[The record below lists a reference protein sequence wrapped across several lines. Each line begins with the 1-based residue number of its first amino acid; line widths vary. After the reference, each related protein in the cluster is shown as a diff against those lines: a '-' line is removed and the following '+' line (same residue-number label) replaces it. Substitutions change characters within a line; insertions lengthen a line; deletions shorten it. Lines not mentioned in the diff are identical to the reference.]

1 MIKLYGKVFNLNP
14 ANILYFKSI
23 NNYNINQ
30 YFNYFPWLKTRKTYK
45 NLKSELTKEF
55 KSIIS
60 KIISKAH
67 NRTIVIPLSAGL
79 DSRFIASGL
88 RAYGYKNVKC
98 FSYGRK
104 NNFESLASKKISKKL
119 GYEWAFVN
127 ITQKNVKN
135 FYLSKNYNKYI
146 TDTNDG
152 CSASTIQGLY
162 AIDRLLSSGF
172 ISKKDIIVNGNSGDF
187 ISGGHIPEKFLF
199 KKVVIEENN
208 ILPNILFNSHYEKHY
223 QLWETIS
230 NLKNKNI
237 IKNLLER
244 QLKDNLK
251 FKYNK
256 LNASG
261 ILEYLEFH
269 NRQTKFVVNCQRIY
283 DFYKIDWMLPL
294 WNRSFIKFWEK
305 VPLELKINQKLY
317 KDTLEYMKT

>member
-1 MIKLYGKVFNLNP
+1 M
-14 ANILYFKSI
+14 
-23 NNYNINQ
+23 
-30 YFNYFPWLKTRKTYK
+30 
-45 NLKSELTKEF
+45 
-55 KSIIS
+55 
-60 KIISKAH
+60 
-67 NRTIVIPLSAGL
+67 

-172 ISKKDIIVNGNSGDF
+172 ISKKDIIFIENSGDF

-208 ILPNILFNSHYEKHY
+208 IFPNILLNSYYEKNY
-223 QLWETIS
+223 KLFENIN
-230 NLKNKNI
+230 NLNNKNI
-237 IKNLLER
+237 IKNLLEK

-261 ILEYLEFH
+261 SWIL
-269 NRQTKFVVNCQRIY
+269 RI
-283 DFYKIDWMLPL
+283 
-294 WNRSFIKFWEK
+294 S
-305 VPLELKINQKLY
+305 
-317 KDTLEYMKT
+317 